1 MTSKHCRHRK
11 EDGFYCQAPALHG
24 RDYCY
29 HHLRSLGRRLRMARA
44 LAQREPYHI
53 VLPLLDNKH
62 SIQVAIMQV
71 LDAMSNGLLTE
82 KRGRIMLFGLQL
94 AATNLRSLLK
104 DAAQPDVSSE
114 SETGE
119 RAEEYAGFEEEFGLP
134 KDIDLNQPPEVVF
147 PPAAEAAVGGTTV
160 VEPSPY
166 RSKPFRYDDIAPE
179 DVELEEIYK
188 TQGEDAYRQRE
199 KELTRQAM
207 KEVMQRKRE
216 IKWAKYV
223 VEAAKRN
230 EERML
235 GTPEEQAKNV
245 AEVQREKAEAQ
256 AQGRA
261 KREAEAAAQGSGVA
275 NESWSAAAPVAA
287 AAQEAKKSP
296 EGVPGADGAKAATG
310 STDN

>member
-104 DAAQPDVSSE
+104 DAAQQDVSSE

-179 DVELEEIYK
+179 DVELEDIYR
-188 TQGEDAYRQRE
+188 TEGEDAYRQRE
-199 KELTRQAM
+199 KELTAKSL
-207 KEVMQRKRE
+207 KEVQQRKRE
-216 IKWAKYV
+216 IKRAKYV
-223 VEAAKRN
+223 VEAARRN
-230 EERML
+230 DELRF
-235 GTPEEQAKNV
+235 GTPDERAQNA
-245 AEVQREKAEAQ
+245 AEIQRL
-256 AQGRA
+256 R
-261 KREAEAAAQGSGVA
+261 AEAAAQHRAKLEAEAAGRGSEVDRKPPAGAERGSEVVKK
-275 NESWSAAAPVAA
+275 WPAAEDGPSVPPV
-287 AAQEAKKSP
+287 KSGT
-296 EGVPGADGAKAATG
+296 E
-310 STDN
+310 